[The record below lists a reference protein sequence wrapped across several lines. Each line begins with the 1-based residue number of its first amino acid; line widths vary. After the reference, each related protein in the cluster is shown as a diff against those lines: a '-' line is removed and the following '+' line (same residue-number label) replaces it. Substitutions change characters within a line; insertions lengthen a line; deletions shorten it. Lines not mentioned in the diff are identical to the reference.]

1 MDDNYQT
8 YLNRVAR
15 LTLPEAY
22 KSQVQNI
29 QESYKFQPSGE
40 SRVAVPFPGY
50 TLITPPAAED
60 SENSAF
66 YATLQGYQ
74 QEILQLPSNQNLI
87 VPLPAESFHL
97 TLADLIWDS
106 AYRDACEKNLEF
118 EQQLHACIAETFQQY
133 QESLTQASQAIAW
146 QVLGI
151 VMMPRAI
158 GVCLVPKDES
168 CYEQILKFRRT
179 IYQNPKLIALGIEQH
194 YHFTAHVT
202 LGYFGDISPDLD
214 RLKLA
219 DALTELNQKWMFNL
233 PEISIRRVELRKF
246 DDMTRYY
253 RESDWPSLEF

>member
-29 QESYKFQPSGE
+29 QESYKFQPSEGT
-40 SRVAVPFPGY
+40 RVAVPFPGY

-60 SENSAF
+60 GENSDF
-66 YATLQGYQ
+66 YSTLQGYQ

-106 AYRDACEKNLEF
+106 AYRHACEKNPEF
-118 EQQLHACIAETFQQY
+118 ESQLQACIAETFQQY
-133 QESLTQASQAIAW
+133 QELLTQVSQAIAW

-168 CYEQILKFRRT
+168 CYEQIVMFRRT

-214 RLKLA
+214 RIKLA
-219 DALTELNQKWMFNL
+219 DELTELNKKWMFNL
-233 PEISIRRVELRKF
+233 PQISVRRLELRKF

-253 RESDWPSLEF
+253 RESHWPSLEF

>member
-1 MDDNYQT
+1 MDDNYQI

-29 QESYKFQPSGE
+29 QESYKFQPSGGA
-40 SRVAVPFPGY
+40 RVAVNFPGY

-74 QEILQLPSNQNLI
+74 QEILQLPSNQNLL

-106 AYRDACEKNLEF
+106 AYRHACEKNPEF
-118 EQQLHACIAETFQQY
+118 EEQLHSCITETFQQY
-133 QESLTQASQAIAW
+133 QESLTQQRQAIAW

-151 VMMPRAI
+151 VLMPRAI

-168 CYEQILKFRRT
+168 GYEQILKFRRT

-214 RLKLA
+214 RVKFA
-219 DALTELNQKWMFNL
+219 DALTQLNEKWMFNL
-233 PEISIRRVELRKF
+233 PEISIHRVELRKF

-253 RESDWPSLEF
+253 RESDWPSLSF

>member
-15 LTLPEAY
+15 LTLPDAY

-29 QESYKFQPSGE
+29 QESYKFQPSGG

-50 TLITPPAAED
+50 TLITPPAGED
-60 SENSAF
+60 TDNSGF

-74 QEILQLPSNQNLI
+74 QEILQLPSNPNLI

-106 AYRDACEKNLEF
+106 AYRDACEKNPDF
-118 EQQLHACIAETFQQY
+118 EPQLQACLAATFQQY
-133 QESLTQASQAIAW
+133 QQSLTKYSQAIAW

-151 VMMPRAI
+151 VLMPRAI

-168 CYEQILKFRRT
+168 GYEKILQFRRI

-214 RLKLA
+214 RINFA
-219 DALTELNQKWMFNL
+219 DALTQLNQKWMFNL
-233 PEISIRRVELRKF
+233 PAISIHRVELRKF

-253 RESDWPSLEF
+253 RESEWPSLEF